1 MKTARY
7 LVVSLLT
14 AAALA
19 GCVTNYQYLSRGEIA
34 TAAGGPRSAVLYW
47 QKDEGRLWY
56 GKKYEQV
63 DTSLTMRVCEE
74 VPKPFSLGN
83 GKHLVLFSRSGDR
96 RVGEIADNGT
106 VKRLAAPQPVGEDS
120 DCGFILLDG
129 APTDTAHLATGTRP
143 AVAIVCDNVRRPDRY
158 PPIGIY
164 AFGAVSRTETD
175 KDRTAPDPCARP

>member
-120 DCGFILLDG
+120 DC
-129 APTDTAHLATGTRP
+129 ALAQNVELRDQELSARNFTP
-143 AVAIVCDNVRRPDRY
+143 ARRNL
-158 PPIGIY
+158 PIRF
-164 AFGAVSRTETD
+164 ALA
-175 KDRTAPDPCARP
+175 